1 MRKLILIL
9 LVSLLGVAA
18 VSARTH
24 GLRINEVLVKN
35 VDNYVDDYGH
45 RSSWIELHNTN
56 HSTVDLGGY
65 YLRVVANGVE
75 TLYRIPSGDPRT
87 KVSPLGYIIFFCEGT
102 GTKGTLYT
110 NFTLEDVESIA
121 LLSQNGSDVIDQI
134 EIDYATQRPDVS
146 VGYMTTAQ
154 GDETFMALPRTT
166 PNATNDTEPVIARH
180 ERFRQM
186 DPHGIVMAVSAV
198 TVVITVLAIL
208 FIFFKLLGNY
218 MISVARRREKAS
230 KAKAAKTSAQ
240 QPQEETGGIAYSG
253 DEIAAIAMALQMY
266 FDELHDR
273 ESSVLTINRV
283 ARAYSP
289 WSSKIYGL
297 RQFTKK

>member
-1 MRKLILIL
+1 MRRLILIL

-18 VSARTH
+18 GSARTH

-45 RSSWIELHNTN
+45 RSSWIELHNTS

-134 EIDYATQRPDVS
+134 EIDYAAQRPDVS

-198 TVVITVLAIL
+198 TVVITVLATL